1 VKRRVITKLFPCDP
15 ESQQTPADVSVL
27 TPLSEGSFFA
37 DFLIVP
43 GHLWQTS
50 DAKNGGSGSPG
61 RIRTSDQSVN
71 SRTLY
76 H

>member
-1 VKRRVITKLFPCDP
+1 MRT
-15 ESQQTPADVSVL
+15 TW
-27 TPLSEGSFFA
+27 G
-37 DFLIVP
+37 FL
-43 GHLWQTS
+43 LCS
-50 DAKNGGSGSPG
+50 LDDGGSEKQRKPSFAAVSRTSVDVRGRLRTSSDGSPG